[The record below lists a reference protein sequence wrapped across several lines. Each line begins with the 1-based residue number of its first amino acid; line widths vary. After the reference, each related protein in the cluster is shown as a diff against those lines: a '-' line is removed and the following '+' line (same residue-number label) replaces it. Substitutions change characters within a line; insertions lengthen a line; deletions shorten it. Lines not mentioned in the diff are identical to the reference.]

1 MIPQSVESLSQASQ
15 AALAAGAGLTVVNS
29 FFSLSSPLAMW
40 MIASQ
45 LQLLLLLLLTD
56 TFIPPGVAQVLT
68 QNAFAMFSFDFNR
81 YLKIGTIP
89 YIGWPEKKLDFEQAN
104 SELYQIGIESGSTFV
119 SSYGLSCVMLIIIF
133 IHLLLTCVKICCMPK
148 YYIKRN
154 NCFSKFVNFV
164 DKLFG
169 FTIYIRLLVEAHQV
183 MILASFS
190 EIYRWDNSDITKTI
204 SLVLAITIMA
214 ISTIFFVFSLWMILH
229 PEENYPKYVGST

>member
-1 MIPQSVESLSQASQ
+1 
-15 AALAAGAGLTVVNS
+15 
-29 FFSLSSPLAMW
+29 
-40 MIASQ
+40 
-45 LQLLLLLLLTD
+45 
-56 TFIPPGVAQVLT
+56 
-68 QNAFAMFSFDFNR
+68 
-81 YLKIGTIP
+81 
-89 YIGWPEKKLDFEQAN
+89 
-104 SELYQIGIESGSTFV
+104 
-119 SSYGLSCVMLIIIF
+119 
-133 IHLLLTCVKICCMPK
+133 MPK

-190 EIYRWDNSDITKTI
+190 EIYRWDNSDTAKTI
-204 SLVLAITIMA
+204 SLVLAIVIMA